1 MEDELFPLS
10 SWRRRRAPNVLPP
23 RRVTVTKMTSLGG
36 QAMTPEAKKLKEM
49 LRGYGVTKTLYDGA

>member
-1 MEDELFPLS
+1 M
-10 SWRRRRAPNVLPP
+10 
-23 RRVTVTKMTSLGG
+23 TKMTSLGG